1 MRHGRSDVPAAPED
15 PARPRLFFAVPLPDD
30 VREAIRPIR
39 DAVQAGVG
47 DGQARI
53 RWVRIESL
61 HLTLRFLGPTP
72 LDRAPDLGRA
82 GERAAAAVEPFE
94 VRIGGAGAFPPAG
107 RPRTLWLGLRA
118 GAEGLA
124 RLAAE
129 LDTALASAG
138 GMSERGAIGD
148 GATES
153 MPTRLDHPSGA
164 PAGREDR
171 TFTPHL
177 TIART
182 DGLRLAGEAARALA
196 AAAAGHEWSFRAD
209 RVVLF
214 RSHLGHGPAWYEPLA
229 EARLG

>member
-1 MRHGRSDVPAAPED
+1 MRGGRSDSPAAPED
-15 PARPRLFFAVPLPDD
+15 PARPRLFFAVPLPDE

-39 DAVQAGVG
+39 DAVQSGVG

-82 GERAAAAVEPFE
+82 GERAASAVEPFE

-129 LDTALASAG
+129 LDSALAGTSWPG
-138 GMSERGAIGD
+138 Q
-148 GATES
+148 
-153 MPTRLDHPSGA
+153 GA
-164 PAGREDR
+164 PAPAHRDAPPHGGREER
-171 TFTPHL
+171 PFTPHL

-209 RVVLF
+209 RIVLF
-214 RSHLGHGPAWYEPLA
+214 RSHLGHGPAWYEALA